1 VAASDL
7 GLFFACSHLHPWFVP
22 ITTVPCLRK
31 RGLMLRPGKRFHFVP
46 PSRSMSP
53 IIAHCSYW
61 FAYARDR
68 ADWVL
73 LRKSGRMT
81 GR

>member
-1 VAASDL
+1 
-7 GLFFACSHLHPWFVP
+7 
-22 ITTVPCLRK
+22 
-31 RGLMLRPGKRFHFVP
+31 MLRPGKRFHFVP